1 MLKKIKLLVA
11 MLLLCGLVSG
21 SLRAFAI
28 DASKMKSMMTISPPR
43 QKMILVPGEVY
54 EGEVEVAN
62 SSSAERDLEY
72 SVRVGSFGLREDEN
86 GDTDYNYTDIDT
98 VTSYNQMMNWIS
110 FAKETGKVAPGD
122 IDTVSYSIDVPKDA
136 PAGGQYASIVIRNDT
151 KKDNNSG
158 NMAIE
163 NVVEFAVGLFAEVAG
178 ETRDEGLILEN
189 DIPSFLLNNPLTAS
203 STVKNN
209 GNVHTDAEYILQ
221 VWPLFSDEEVC
232 TNEEEPDTSMIMPE
246 TERYHAQT
254 CNLPSMGIFKAK
266 QTVKIFGETSIIER
280 TIIACPLW
288 VLFLILFVIIAIA
301 IWIVMKVRGNKK
313 RGQSRSND

>member
-1 MLKKIKLLVA
+1 MLKRIKILAV

-21 SLRAFAI
+21 NLKAFAI
-28 DASKMKSMMTISPPR
+28 DASNLKSLMTMSPPR
-43 QKMILVPGEVY
+43 QKMILIPGEVY
-54 EGEVEVAN
+54 EGSVEVAN

-72 SVRVGSFGLREDEN
+72 SVHVGSFGLREDEN

-136 PAGGQYASIVIRNDT
+136 PAGGQYASIVVRNDT
-151 KKDNNSG
+151 KKDNDGG
-158 NMAIE
+158 NVAIE
-163 NVVEFAVGLFAEVAG
+163 NVVEFAVGLFAEVTG
-178 ETRDEGLILEN
+178 ETRNEGLILEN
-189 DIPSFLLNNPLTAS
+189 DIPSFLLNNPLIAS
-203 STVKNN
+203 STVKND
-209 GNVHTDAEYILQ
+209 GNVHTDAEYTLQ

-232 TNEEEPDTSMIMPE
+232 TNEEEPETSMIMPE

-266 QTVKIFGETSIIER
+266 QTVKIFGETSITER

-288 VLFLILFVIIAIA
+288 LLFLVLFAIIALVS
-301 IWIVMKVRGNKK
+301 WIVFKTRGRKK
-313 RGQSRSND
+313 RSRNNSDD